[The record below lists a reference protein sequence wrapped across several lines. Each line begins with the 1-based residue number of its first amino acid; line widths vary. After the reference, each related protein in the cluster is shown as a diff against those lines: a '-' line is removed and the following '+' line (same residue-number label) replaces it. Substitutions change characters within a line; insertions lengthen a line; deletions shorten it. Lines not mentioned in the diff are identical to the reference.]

1 MFGESGGGFHR
12 EASEVSGCETTDV
25 FEFDCEMGS

>member
-12 EASEVSGCETTDV
+12 EASEVRGSETTEI
-25 FEFDCEMGS
+25 FEIDCEMGS